1 MAAVLAEAIDESLAD
16 QPQNRQAQQCFMKMV
31 KALRKEDLE
40 QIRTLA
46 EEVINQGLLRRPGG
60 KAGELA
66 DYLLA
71 SEPAEPWAEEHAA
84 LLIFLLLQEWQ
95 NH

>member
-1 MAAVLAEAIDESLAD
+1 MIE
-16 QPQNRQAQQCFMKMV
+16 
-31 KALRKEDLE
+31 ALREEDLE
-40 QIRTLA
+40 QIRSLA
-46 EEVINQGLLRRPGG
+46 NEALSKEVLCRPVG

-71 SEPAEPWAEEHAA
+71 SAPAEPWAEEHAA

-95 NH
+95 SH